1 MSHIFLNANHRTAP
15 ERNFDDVK
23 MPFLI
28 LTIYFSGFV
37 YVHTIV
43 KVKLLV
49 VPEDMKLADT

>member
-15 ERNFDDVK
+15 ERNLK